1 MIRFAN
7 PPELPAPA
15 APYSHLVEISGQV
28 RWLILSGQLGLA
40 ADGTLPADVPGQ
52 LGLALTNVSAAL
64 TAAGM
69 GVEDVVQL
77 RIFVVGTSDPV
88 QRRAVFEA
96 WLGDHRPCM
105 TLVQVAGLAA
115 PQFLVEVEAL
125 ACRDDRS
132 DG

>member
-7 PPELPAPA
+7 PPELSAPA
-15 APYSHLVEISGQV
+15 APYGHQAEVGGDV
-28 RWLILSGQLGLA
+28 RWLVLSGQLGQA
-40 ADGTLPADVPGQ
+40 ADGTLPSDVAGQ
-52 LGLALTNVSAAL
+52 LELALANVSLSLA
-64 TAAGM
+64 AAGM

-77 RIFVVGTSDPV
+77 RTYVVGPSDPV
-88 QRRAVFEA
+88 QRGAVFRA

-125 ACRDDRS
+125 ACQ
-132 DG
+132 DGESAG